1 MSYLIILLLGMVSA
15 LLQSTLLRTLFPQTF
30 VPDILL
36 LLVLYGSLLFPFG
49 KGLLLAFALG
59 LCSDLFSGAPEGLNA
74 LFSITL
80 FVTSKAIQARFFMKG
95 FRAIWGLTILAF
107 ALKVPYYALLSV
119 LFGLHFPKAADGAL
133 IWVGEFVSSLL
144 LMPVLFYVV
153 SKALGFQG
161 GCFPQHQ
168 GSNPA

>member
-1 MSYLIILLLGMVSA
+1 MSYLIVLLVAMLAA
-15 LLQSTLLRTLFPQTF
+15 LLQSTLLRVFFPQSF

-49 KGLLLAFALG
+49 KGLLLSFALG
-59 LCSDLFSGAPEGLNA
+59 LLSDLHSGAPEGMNA

-80 FVTSKAIQARFFMKG
+80 FMMSKAVQARVFMKG

-107 ALKVPYYALLSV
+107 ILKIPYYALLSV
-119 LFGLHFPKAADGAL
+119 LFDLHFPPLEDAVL
-133 IWVGEFVSSLL
+133 VWLGEFVSSLM

-153 SKALGFQG
+153 SKALGLQG
-161 GCFPQHQ
+161 GWFMQRQ
-168 GSNPA
+168 RSSPA